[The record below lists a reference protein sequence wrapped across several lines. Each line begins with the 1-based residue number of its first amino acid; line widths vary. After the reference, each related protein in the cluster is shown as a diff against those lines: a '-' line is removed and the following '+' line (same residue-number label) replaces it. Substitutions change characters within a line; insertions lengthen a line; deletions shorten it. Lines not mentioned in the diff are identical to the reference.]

1 MNQAPIVRVP
11 LRAAGHGVDEVTLTG
26 ERERAQLRHPGITL
40 AMRVADKLLD
50 AEPQLPLR
58 HLPAM
63 AAAPQ

>member
-11 LRAAGHGVDEVTLTG
+11 LRAAGHGVDVVTLTG
-26 ERERAQLRHPGITL
+26 ERERAHLRHPGITL
-40 AMRVADKLLD
+40 AMHVADKLLD